1 MLYVICMPVSAMFL
15 SNLTVRF
22 PSFKFL
28 SSWATTSLADA
39 VGAMTVLMRILGT
52 KWLWNG
58 FIFNIKWVLIG
69 STLHPLLT
77 FIVLGY
83 GWPVGLSGFGVRVQR
98 KSITNTNH
106 CIINTDFVLSCS
118 RSFAYVST
126 VWSHHWLFV
135 RSQGIWRV
143 WKCRFVAFWKVVWV

>member
-83 GWPVGLSGFGVRVQR
+83 GWPVGLSGFGVGVQR

-106 CIINTDFVLSCS
+106 CIINTDFVLSCDRLLMFRQYGVTTDFS
-118 RSFAYVST
+118 SAVREFEGFENV
-126 VWSHHWLFV
+126 VLSHF
-135 RSQGIWRV
+135 
-143 WKCRFVAFWKVVWV
+143 